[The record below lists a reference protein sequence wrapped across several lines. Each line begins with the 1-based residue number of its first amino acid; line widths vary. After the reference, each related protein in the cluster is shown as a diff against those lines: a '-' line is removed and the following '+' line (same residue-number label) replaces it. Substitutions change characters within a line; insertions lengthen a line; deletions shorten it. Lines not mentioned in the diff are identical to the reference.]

1 MKKLVLI
8 FVLVLTVNIFSH
20 NKKVL
25 YDFAGLPQTLLLN
38 PDLETNLKFHIGLP
52 LLSGCF

>member
-8 FVLVLTVNIFSH
+8 FVLVLTVNIFSQ